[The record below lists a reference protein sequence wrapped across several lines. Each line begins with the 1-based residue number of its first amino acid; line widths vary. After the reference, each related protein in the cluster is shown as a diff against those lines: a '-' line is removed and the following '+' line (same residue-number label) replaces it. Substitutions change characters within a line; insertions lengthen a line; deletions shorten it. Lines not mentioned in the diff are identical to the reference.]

1 MKKYFWEEQIVS
13 VEWNVV
19 TFKWG
24 VQETFSPL
32 KLLLVTDEKLSK
44 EELDNKKLQH
54 FQAQI
59 FEAFDLLE
67 MTNEQF
73 YTWLDLIKKKWDDD
87 QQEKLKKLLWVSSFA
102 DIKYSTIHR

>member
-1 MKKYFWEEQIVS
+1 
-13 VEWNVV
+13 
-19 TFKWG
+19 
-24 VQETFSPL
+24 
-32 KLLLVTDEKLSK
+32 
-44 EELDNKKLQH
+44 
-54 FQAQI
+54 
-59 FEAFDLLE
+59 